1 MTIGEG
7 ETANAPTG
15 HTPEDTITL
24 NQSGTES
31 HITGA
36 ASEGTSHAFQADV
49 SRLLHL
55 MVHSVYSERDIFLR
69 ELISNAADACEKL
82 RYEAIAEP
90 ALTQDGQPFGIS
102 IAIDKD
108 ARTLS
113 VADNGIGMSEQDLVG
128 ALGTIASS
136 GTRAFLDRIA
146 STKGTQKEDAEGET
160 SPTASDLIGQFGI
173 GFYSAFMVADHV
185 EVDTRRAGSDF
196 AYRWTSDGK
205 GSYAIAPLALDAA
218 PVRGTK
224 VTLHLNSESQDYL
237 EGYKLERIVR
247 EHSGAIAVPIDLIEK
262 AGDEPRKLSEGTALW
277 AKPKSAV
284 TAEEYKDFYNN
295 LAGQFDEP
303 ALTIHWRAEGRH
315 EYTVLAFVPGS
326 RPFDL
331 FDPQRKGKAK
341 LYVRRVLISS
351 DAEIL
356 PNWLRFVR
364 LVVDSA
370 DLPLN
375 VSRELIQ
382 ESAVFAAIKKGVANR
397 IVQEL
402 TKFAESDKEGFDK
415 VWENFGGV
423 LKEGL
428 YEDPERRDAIY
439 KFARFATSSHPD
451 GKRTLADYVAG
462 LKENQTS
469 IYYMLGEDLKRLR
482 ASPQLEGFRAR
493 GIEVLLLPDPIDA
506 FWVGSAAGYDGKPFK
521 SISQGA
527 ADIKDIPLEAGKEKP
542 SAEATASQ
550 ATLFALMK
558 QTLAE
563 EVEDVRASDR
573 LSESPACL
581 VAQDSGLDLRLE
593 RMLAEH
599 GQLGAKGRKPV
610 LEINP
615 SHPLIDALAAH
626 VDAADK
632 SAFEDIVW
640 LLLDEARL
648 MEGEKPADA
657 PNFSARLTRILTKA
671 ARTVG

>member
-1 MTIGEG
+1 MTTGEG

-15 HTPEDTITL
+15 STPEGTITEAPR
-24 NQSGTES
+24 TDA
-31 HITGA
+31 T
-36 ASEGTSHAFQADV
+36 THAFQADV
-49 SRLLHL
+49 ARLLHL

-82 RYEAIAEP
+82 RYESIADP
-90 ALTQDGQPFGIS
+90 SLTQDGQPFGITL
-102 IAIDKD
+102 AIDKD
-108 ARTLS
+108 AKTLA
-113 VADNGIGMSEQDLVG
+113 VADNGIGMSEQDLND

-146 STKGTQKEDAEGET
+146 ASRGTGKEEGDTAEKAT
-160 SPTASDLIGQFGI
+160 DLIGQFGI
-173 GFYSAFMVADHV
+173 GFYSAFMVADRV
-185 EVDTRRAGSDF
+185 EVDTRRAGADF
-196 AYRWTSDGK
+196 AHRWTSDGK
-205 GSYAIAPLALDAA
+205 GTYAIAPLALDVA

-224 VTLHLNSESQDYL
+224 VTLHLNEESKGYL
-237 EGYKLERIVR
+237 EASTVERIVR
-247 EHSGAIAVPIDLIEK
+247 EHSGAIAVPINLVEK
-262 AGDEPRKLSEGTALW
+262 AGDEPKTLSEGTALW

-284 TAEEYKDFYNN
+284 TPEEYKDFYNN
-295 LAGQFDEP
+295 LAGQFDDP
-303 ALTIHWRAEGRH
+303 ALTVHWRAEGRH

-341 LYVRRVLISS
+341 LYVRRVLISA

-402 TKFAESDKEGFDK
+402 TKFAETDKDAFDK

-423 LKEGL
+423 IKEGL

-439 KFARFATSSHPD
+439 KIARFATSSHPD

-469 IYYMLGEDLKRLR
+469 IYYMLGEDLKRLQ
-482 ASPQLEGFRAR
+482 ASPQLEGFAAR

-506 FWVGSAAGYDGKPFK
+506 FWVGNAVGYEGKPFK

-527 ADIKDIPLEAGKEKP
+527 ADIKDIPLAEGKEKP
-542 SAEATASQ
+542 ATETTPAQAS
-550 ATLFALMK
+550 LFALMK
-558 QTLAE
+558 QTLAD

-581 VAQDSGLDLRLE
+581 VAQDRGLDLRLE

-599 GQLGAKGRKPV
+599 GQLGGKGSKPV

-615 SHPLIDALAAH
+615 AHPLIGALAGH
-626 VDAADK
+626 VETADK
-632 SAFEDIVW
+632 GAFEDIVW

-657 PNFSARLTRILTKA
+657 SGFSARLTRILIKA
-671 ARTVG
+671 AKAA

>member
-7 ETANAPTG
+7 DTANVPTG
-15 HTPEDTITL
+15 HTPEETITL
-24 NQSGTES
+24 DPHKADTTQ
-31 HITGA
+31 
-36 ASEGTSHAFQADV
+36 GTSHAFQADV
-49 SRLLHL
+49 ARLLHL

-90 ALTQDGQPFGIS
+90 SLTQDGQPFKIT
-102 IAIDKD
+102 IALDKD
-108 ARTLS
+108 AKTLS
-113 VADNGIGMSEQDLVG
+113 IADNGIGMSEQDLVN

-146 STKGTQKEDAEGET
+146 ATKGTPQEGET
-160 SPTASDLIGQFGI
+160 TPAASDLIGQFGI

-185 EVDTRRAGSDF
+185 VVDTRRAGADF

-205 GSYAIAPLALDAA
+205 GSYAIAPLGLDAA

-224 VTLHLNSESQDYL
+224 VTLHLNGESQDYL
-237 EGYKLERIVR
+237 EAYKLERIVR
-247 EHSGAIAVPIDLIEK
+247 EHSGAVAVPIALLEN
-262 AGDEPRKLSEGTALW
+262 AADEPRSLSEGTALW

-341 LYVRRVLISS
+341 LYVRRVLISA

-397 IVQEL
+397 VVQEL
-402 TKFAESDKEGFDK
+402 AKFAESDKEAFDK

-439 KFARFATSSHPD
+439 KFARFATSTHPE
-451 GKRTLADYVAG
+451 GKRTLAEYVAN

-469 IYYMLGEDLKRLR
+469 IYYMLGEDQKRLQ

-493 GIEVLLLPDPIDA
+493 GLEVLLLPDPIDA
-506 FWVGSAAGYDGKPFK
+506 FWVGSAAGYEGKPFK

-527 ADIKDIPLEAGKEKP
+527 ADIKDIPLEEGKEKP
-542 SAEATASQ
+542 SAETSAAQAS
-550 ATLFALMK
+550 LFALMK

-563 EVEDVRASDR
+563 EVDDVRASDR
-573 LSESPACL
+573 LSESPVCL

-615 SHPLIDALAAH
+615 SHPLITALAAQGE
-626 VDAADK
+626 AGDK
-632 SAFEDIVW
+632 AAFEDIVW

-657 PNFSARLTRILTKA
+657 PGFSARLTRILTKA
-671 ARTVG
+671 AQAAA

>member
-1 MTIGEG
+1 MTNGEG

-15 HTPEDTITL
+15 VTPEATISVKPQPAGET
-24 NQSGTES
+24 
-31 HITGA
+31 
-36 ASEGTSHAFQADV
+36 HAFQADV
-49 SRLLHL
+49 ARLLHL

-90 ALTQDGQPFGIS
+90 SLTQDEQPFGIT
-102 IAIDKD
+102 IALDKD
-108 ARTLS
+108 AKTLS
-113 VADNGIGMSEQDLVG
+113 VSDNGIGMAESDLNG

-136 GTRAFLDRIA
+136 GTRAFLDRLG
-146 STKGTQKEDAEGET
+146 SQEKKGEGSDKPQT
-160 SPTASDLIGQFGI
+160 SSDLIGQFGI
-173 GFYSAFMVADHV
+173 GFYSAFMVADLV
-185 EVDTRRAGSDF
+185 EVDTRRAGADF

-205 GSYAIAPLALDAA
+205 GAYQIAPLDLDSA

-224 VTLHLNSESQDYL
+224 VTLHLNTDSQDYL
-237 EGYKLERIVR
+237 EPYKVEKIIR
-247 EHSGAIAVPIDLIEK
+247 EHSGAIAVPINLIEK
-262 AGDEPRKLSEGTALW
+262 PGDDPKSLGEGTALW

-284 TAEEYKDFYNN
+284 TPEDYKEFYNN
-295 LAGQFDEP
+295 LAGQFDDP
-303 ALTIHWRAEGRH
+303 ALTVHWRAEGRH

-341 LYVRRVLISS
+341 LYVRRVLISA

-382 ESAVFAAIKKGVANR
+382 QSSVFAAIKKGVTNR

-402 TKFAESDKEGFDK
+402 GKFADSDKEGFEK
-415 VWENFGGV
+415 VWEHFGGV
-423 LKEGL
+423 IKEGL

-439 KFARFATSSHPD
+439 KIARFASSTHPD
-451 GKRTLADYVAG
+451 GKRTLADYIAG
-462 LKENQTS
+462 LKQNQTS
-469 IYYMLGEDLKRLR
+469 IYYMLGEDLKRLL
-482 ASPQLEGFRAR
+482 ASPQLEGFSAR

-506 FWVGSAAGYDGKPFK
+506 FWVGSAAGYEGKPFK

-527 ADIKDIPLEAGKEKP
+527 SDIKDIALEEGKTAP
-542 SAEATASQ
+542 STEATAAQ
-550 ATLFALMK
+550 ASLYALMK
-558 QTLAE
+558 KTLE
-563 EVEDVRASDR
+563 SEVEDVRASDR
-573 LSESPACL
+573 LSESPVCL
-581 VAQDSGLDLRLE
+581 VAQDRGLDLRLE

-599 GQLGAKGRKPV
+599 GQLGGKSSKPI

-615 SHPLIDALAAH
+615 THPLIAALAAH
-626 VDAADK
+626 VEASDK
-632 SAFEDIVW
+632 AAFEDIVW
-640 LLLDEARL
+640 LLFDEARVV
-648 MEGEKPADA
+648 EGEKPADA
-657 PNFSARLTRILTKA
+657 SNFSARLTRILTKA
-671 ARTVG
+671 AQAAA

>member
-1 MTIGEG
+1 MTTGEDT
-7 ETANAPTG
+7 TANAPTG
-15 HTPEDTITL
+15 ATPEGTIAGHE
-24 NQSGTES
+24 Q
-31 HITGA
+31 GA
-36 ASEGTSHAFQADV
+36 ASHEQGASEHVFQADV
-49 SRLLHL
+49 ARLLHL

-69 ELISNAADACEKL
+69 ELVSNAADACEKL

-90 ALTQDGQPFGIS
+90 ALTQDGQPFGIT

-108 ARTLS
+108 AKTLS
-113 VADNGIGMSEQDLVG
+113 VADNGIGMSQEDLTG

-136 GTRAFLDRIA
+136 GTRAFLDRMAA
-146 STKGTQKEDAEGET
+146 SRGTVKDESESAEK
-160 SPTASDLIGQFGI
+160 AADLIGQFGI

-185 EVDTRRAGSDF
+185 EVDTRRAGGDF
-196 AYRWTSDGK
+196 AWRWTSDGK
-205 GSYAIAPLALDAA
+205 GAYAIAPLALDIA
-218 PVRGTK
+218 PVRGTR
-224 VTLHLNSESQDYL
+224 VTLHLNAESQEYL
-237 EGYKLERIVR
+237 ETYNVERIVR
-247 EHSGAIAVPIDLIEK
+247 EHSGAIAVPINLIEK
-262 AGDEPRKLSEGTALW
+262 AGDEPKSLSEGTALW

-284 TAEEYKDFYNN
+284 TAEQYKEFYNN

-315 EYTVLAFVPGS
+315 EYTVLAFIPGS

-331 FDPQRKGKAK
+331 FDPGRKGKAK

-351 DAEIL
+351 DAEIV

-402 TKFAESDKEGFDK
+402 TKFAESDKEKFDAI
-415 VWENFGGV
+415 WENFGSV
-423 LKEGL
+423 IKEGL

-439 KFARFATSSHPD
+439 KMARFATSSHPD

-462 LKENQTS
+462 LKQNQTS
-469 IYYMLGEDLKRLR
+469 IYYMLGEDLKRLQ
-482 ASPQLEGFRAR
+482 ASPQLEGFAAR
-493 GIEVLLLPDPIDA
+493 GLEVLLLPDPIDA
-506 FWVGSAAGYDGKPFK
+506 FWVGSAAGYEGKPFK

-527 ADIKDIPLEAGKEKP
+527 ADIKDIPLEEGKEAPK
-542 SAEATASQ
+542 ADATPAQAS
-550 ATLFALMK
+550 LFALMK
-558 QTLAE
+558 QTLGE

-581 VAQDSGLDLRLE
+581 VAQDRGLDLRLE

-599 GQLGAKGRKPV
+599 GQLGGKGSKPV
-610 LEINP
+610 LEVNP
-615 SHPLIDALAAH
+615 SHPLIGALAGH
-626 VDAADK
+626 VEAADK
-632 SAFEDIVW
+632 AAFEDIVW

-657 PNFSARLTRILTKA
+657 QGFSARLTRVLTKA
-671 ARTVG
+671 AQAA